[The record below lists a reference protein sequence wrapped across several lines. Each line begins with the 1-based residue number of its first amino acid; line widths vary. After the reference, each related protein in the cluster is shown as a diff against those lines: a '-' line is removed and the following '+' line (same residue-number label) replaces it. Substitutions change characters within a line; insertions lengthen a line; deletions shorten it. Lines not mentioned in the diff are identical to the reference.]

1 MDGDNGNVEYDLKRL
16 IEFEDDENQDNI
28 KRARLNENE
37 IESTNPFALTE
48 VAKVVEEILEQ
59 TSSELSITLD
69 KDDDEERSSI
79 QHDAETNL
87 LADNE
92 EDENDELDIFI
103 NSLSGES
110 ANNNSLQ
117 QADSLAKDD
126 LVLSSSSSSS
136 SSVGSEDENE
146 ESQLVKEGKTISQQA
161 EETEMMEIEQASIDK
176 STTELEERDQLT
188 LPTAAPI
195 EEHSGLSIKLP
206 GVIHLD
212 SETSISSKK
221 EAISSIGT
229 SSVKTATNSSGSSL
243 QSAALAFSKYDR
255 KTIDHLDLDSDSRD
269 DSDHP
274 KEDDDEDFDDD
285 EMSLL
290 KSMAGDGDDSGGED
304 GVNNQDLEFK
314 LSCGLGMFS
323 ASDKVIV
330 TDRDPKTLSKY
341 EQERLKEKLQEEERE
356 RMQ

>member
-1 MDGDNGNVEYDLKRL
+1 MDGDNPNFADELKRRG
-16 IEFEDDENQDNI
+16 EFDYDDDDGQESSKRVRIDND
-28 KRARLNENE
+28 E
-37 IESTNPFALTE
+37 IDSTNPFALTE
-48 VAKVVEEILEQ
+48 VAKVVDELLEQ
-59 TSSELSITLD
+59 TMSEISISSEKS
-69 KDDDEERSSI
+69 DDEEV
-79 QHDAETNL
+79 QQDADMNL
-87 LADNE
+87 AADND
-92 EDENDELDIFI
+92 EDENDELDNFI

-110 ANNNSLQ
+110 ATNNNNNLPQSNSV
-117 QADSLAKDD
+117 AEED
-126 LVLSSSSSSS
+126 LVLSSSSSSPS
-136 SSVGSEDENE
+136 GSDDDNE
-146 ESQLVKEGKTISQQA
+146 ESQLVDQKASPQQQQQP
-161 EETEMMEIEQASIDK
+161 EQMEIEQTSIDK
-176 STTELEERDQLT
+176 ATTETKEDVQPT
-188 LPTAAPI
+188 LPIAAPI

-212 SETSISSKK
+212 SDTPTSSKK
-221 EAISSIGT
+221 EANGSSGT
-229 SSVKTATNSSGSSL
+229 SSSAKATANSSGSSL
-243 QSAALAFSKYDR
+243 QSAGPSSSKYDR
-255 KTIDHLDLDSDSRD
+255 KAIDHLDLDSDSRD
-269 DSDHP
+269 DSDHH

-285 EMSLL
+285 EMRLL